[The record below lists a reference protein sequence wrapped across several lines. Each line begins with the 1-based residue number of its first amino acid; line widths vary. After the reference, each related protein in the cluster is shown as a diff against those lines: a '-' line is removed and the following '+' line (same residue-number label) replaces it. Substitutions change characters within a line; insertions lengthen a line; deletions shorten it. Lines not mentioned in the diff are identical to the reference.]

1 MRTFWASVALGAL
14 AIAPLQAEPGG
25 GGQGKGGGGQ
35 GHGGAHGKSGGG
47 GQDKGGGQGKGNRG
61 GQGPQAG
68 NGQGGAMRA
77 QGPAQRQA
85 KRPDQRKVER
95 QIQRQVRT
103 ERQGAPGRARPDMRG
118 NGKEKSAGGVRS
130 AVEARGRAVHDDR
143 RLDRP
148 TVVVRDDRPG
158 KPVRFARRSNDI
170 SLIDGCPPGLAKK
183 HNGCMPPGLARQM
196 QTQAVVTSVP
206 WQQPAWYGSQWY
218 GQPYRYYDGYML
230 RLGGDNRV
238 LGYVPL
244 LGGAL
249 AIGELWPDGYREVAV
264 PDYYRSF
271 YDLGPADSYRY
282 YDDAIYGV
290 DQGDDLITSV
300 IALLTGDTFN
310 VGETLPDGYDVYN
323 VPYAYRDQ
331 YVDGPDAMYR
341 YSDGYVY
348 EVDPGTQLIQAAI
361 QLLTA

>member
-1 MRTFWASVALGAL
+1 MRTFWASVALVAL
-14 AIAPLQAEPGG
+14 AIAPLQADPGGGGQGKGGDGQGHGGAHGNPGG
-25 GGQGKGGGGQ
+25 GGQGKGGGG
-35 GHGGAHGKSGGG
+35 
-47 GQDKGGGQGKGNRG
+47 
-61 GQGPQAG
+61 
-68 NGQGGAMRA
+68 AMRA
-77 QGPAQRQA
+77 QAPIPRQVER
-85 KRPDQRKVER
+85 KVERKVER

-103 ERQGAPGRARPDMRG
+103 ERHGPPGRAGPDMRG
-118 NGKEKSAGGVRS
+118 NGKEKHAGGMRT
-130 AVEARGRAVHDDR
+130 AVETRGPA
-143 RLDRP
+143 
-148 TVVVRDDRPG
+148 VRDDSRFDRQTDVIRDDRSG
-158 KPVRFARRSNDI
+158 TPVRFARRSGGI
-170 SLIDGCPPGLAKK
+170 PLLDGCPPGLATK
-183 HNGCMPPGLARQM
+183 HNGCLPPGLARQM
-196 QTQAVVTSVP
+196 HRQTVVTSVP

-218 GQPYRYYDGYML
+218 GGPYRYYDGYML
-230 RLGGDNRV
+230 RLGGNDRV

-249 AIGELWPDGYREVAV
+249 AIGELWPDGYEQVAV
-264 PDYYRSF
+264 PDYYRTF

-300 IALLTGDTFN
+300 IALLTGDTFT

-323 VPYAYRDQ
+323 VPYEYRDQ